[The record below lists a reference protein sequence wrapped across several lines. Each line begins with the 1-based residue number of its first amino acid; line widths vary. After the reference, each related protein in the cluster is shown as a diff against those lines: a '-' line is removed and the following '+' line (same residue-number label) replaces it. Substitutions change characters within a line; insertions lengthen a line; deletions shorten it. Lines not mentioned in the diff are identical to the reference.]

1 MDISAKQVMDLRKK
15 TNAGMMDC
23 KKALKECNGDMEAA
37 IKYLREKGISKAAKK
52 AERATKEG
60 RIHAYIHGNGSIGV
74 LLEVNCETD
83 FVAQNDMFIELCKDL
98 SMQIAA
104 SNPLAISRDDL
115 DKSTIEAEREIL
127 KNTALNEGKPEKII
141 DKIVDG
147 QIEKYIKQSCLLEQ
161 EYIKDPDKTV
171 NDIINEAIVALGENI
186 QVSRFVRYS
195 LGE

>member
-83 FVAQNDMFIELCKDL
+83 FVAQNDMFIDLCKDL

-104 SNPLAISRDDL
+104 SNPLAVSREDL
-115 DKSTIEAEREIL
+115 DKKSIDDEREIL

>member
-23 KKALKECNGDMEAA
+23 KKALKECNGDMDAA

-52 AERATKEG
+52 AERSTKEG

-83 FVAQNDMFIELCKDL
+83 FVAQNDMFIDLCKDL

-104 SNPLAISRDDL
+104 SNPLAVSREDL
-115 DKSTIEAEREIL
+115 DKKNIDDEREIL